1 MLARHTP
8 ETALPFAPSLD
19 TRGAHAVGPVA
30 MLSSRGEWCANDGTA
45 ATGFATHREVYQ
57 ALLDHPGGPAVR
69 QASRGWLE
77 ARLADA
83 AALPCV
89 LPDQPG
95 ELAVWMR
102 ESADSAGARYQA
114 YLAER
119 KVGAPRRFFSSRAH
133 ALAFLRGVAPTKLV
147 DGSWLHGVLRHWQN
161 PRYADLVRTYVEELG
176 DGRAD
181 RNHVLLYRQLL
192 AAHGLTQWQDLPDDR
207 YTQGALQ
214 LALAAHT
221 DDFLPEVIGFNLGYE
236 QLPLHLPIT
245 AYELNELGIDP
256 YYFTLHVTVDN
267 ADTGHARR
275 AVDAVLDAMPRVGDA
290 ADFWRRVRNGFNLN
304 ELGAG
309 TNDVIGQFD
318 IQAEVERI
326 FRHKSVAGRTAH
338 AEYCRVGG
346 RSVNE
351 WLSEPAQVPDFLR
364 ALEVA
369 GWIVRNAPPQQ
380 SRFWKLLE
388 GDHAEMFG
396 VFSAYELQV
405 IQDWLRGEASADGA
419 CVSAEATDRAALHR
433 PRSFRVQ
440 QRLDAGCAPAAS
452 AVADASALL
461 DPDVEA
467 LEAQMAAAPDG
478 TALGALLVDAM
489 APARHWMP
497 AGLLA
502 TRRFVRLALH

>member
-1 MLARHTP
+1 M
-8 ETALPFAPSLD
+8 
-19 TRGAHAVGPVA
+19 
-30 MLSSRGEWCANDGTA
+30 
-45 ATGFATHREVYQ
+45 
-57 ALLDHPGGPAVR
+57 
-69 QASRGWLE
+69 
-77 ARLADA
+77 
-83 AALPCV
+83 
-89 LPDQPG
+89 
-95 ELAVWMR
+95 
-102 ESADSAGARYQA
+102 
-114 YLAER
+114 
-119 KVGAPRRFFSSRAH
+119 
-133 ALAFLRGVAPTKLV
+133 
-147 DGSWLHGVLRHWQN
+147 
-161 PRYADLVRTYVEELG
+161 
-176 DGRAD
+176 
-181 RNHVLLYRQLL
+181 
-192 AAHGLTQWQDLPDDR
+192 
-207 YTQGALQ
+207 Q

-290 ADFWRRVRNGFNLN
+290 EDFWRRVRNGFNLN

-326 FRHKSVAGRTAH
+326 FRHKSAAGRTAH

-346 RSVNE
+346 RSVNA

-364 ALEVA
+364 ALEEA

-405 IQDWLRGEASADGA
+405 IQDWLRGDASGDGA
-419 CVSAEATDRAALHR
+419 PVSPEATGMELRR

-440 QRLDAGCAPAAS
+440 RRLDAVRAPAEPAT
-452 AVADASALL
+452 ADASALL
-461 DPDVEA
+461 DPDAEV
-467 LEAQMAAAPDG
+467 LEAQMAGAPDG
-478 TALGALLVDAM
+478 AALGALLVEAM